1 MIGMMTG
8 IYLICAFAIAGLL
21 FINRKTK
28 FNNILIII
36 FGLLQ
41 ILFTFY
47 AGYNY
52 RSTELQYFTFDS
64 IGLLLLMTLSII
76 AIPALFH
83 SYLYIRRHDETPQ
96 SRSIYFSAIVVLL
109 TSISAAYLANHIA
122 VIWIFTEMTT
132 LSASMLIY
140 HHRTKLAL
148 EGTWK
153 YVFICAISIT
163 FVFIGILFLSLS
175 LRNAGSNDLSFA
187 NLLAYKDKL
196 NPFWL
201 RLSFLFIFTGFTAK
215 LGLVPMYTAGIDAKD
230 KAPAPAGA
238 LLASV
243 LMNLG
248 FIGIFRIYTIISQ
261 TQLFHWAN
269 LIVFIAAFLS
279 IFVATVYMTKVLNIK
294 RMFAYSGIEHMG
306 IVMLGIAAGGVGY
319 YAAILHIILHAF
331 VKSSLFFQFNQLYR
345 TFQSKSLPY
354 VGNYFK
360 YNPTGSIVL
369 LLGFISATAMPPSG
383 LFVSELL
390 IFRSLF
396 EGKHFILLI
405 LVLLL
410 LTIVIYAFGKNIMKI
425 LFLPVEGLDESLI
438 PRINPWESFTQ
449 YVLLF
454 TAIWLGLNPPSVFV
468 EMIQDAIKILPH

>member
-1 MIGMMTG
+1 MIV
-8 IYLICAFAIAGLL
+8 IYLISAFLIAGLL
-21 FINRKTK
+21 FANRNSLINR
-28 FNNILIII
+28 FLIMI
-36 FGLLQ
+36 FAVLQ
-41 ILFTFY
+41 IGFTIY
-47 AGYNY
+47 ACSNY
-52 RSTELQYFTFDS
+52 KNSVLEYFTFDS
-64 IGLLLLMTLSII
+64 LGLLLLMTLSII
-76 AIPALFH
+76 TIPTLFH
-83 SYLYIRRHDETPQ
+83 SYLYIKRHNETPQ
-96 SRSIYFSAIVVLL
+96 SRAIYFSALVVLL

-122 VIWIFTEMTT
+122 VIWIFTELTT

-140 HHRTKLAL
+140 HHRNKLAL

-175 LRNAGSNDLSFA
+175 LQHAGSNDLSFA
-187 NLLAYKDKL
+187 NLIEYKDQL

-201 RLSFLFIFTGFTAK
+201 RLAFLFVFTGFTAK

-238 LLASV
+238 ILASV

-248 FIGIFRIYTIISQ
+248 FVGIFRFYIIIAQ
-261 TQLFHWAN
+261 TSLFHWAN
-269 LIVFIAAFLS
+269 LVIIIAAFLS
-279 IFVATVYMTKVLNIK
+279 IFVATVYMTKVMNIK

-319 YAAILHIILHAF
+319 YAAVLHIVLHAF
-331 VKSSLFFQFNQLYR
+331 VKAGLFFQFNQLYR
-345 TFQSKSLPY
+345 TFQSKSIQH

-360 YNPTGSIVL
+360 YNPTGAIVL

-383 LFVSELL
+383 LFVSEFL

-396 EGKHFILLI
+396 EGKHIILLV

-410 LTIVIYAFGKNIMKI
+410 LTIVIWAFGKNILKI
-425 LFLPVEGLDESLI
+425 LFLPVVGFDESKV
-438 PRINPWESFTQ
+438 PKINPWESLTQ
-449 YVLLF
+449 YILF
-454 TAIWLGLNPPSVFV
+454 FIAIWLGLNPPLVFV
-468 EMIQDAIKILPH
+468 QLIQDAVKILPN

>member
-1 MIGMMTG
+1 MMTG
-8 IYLICAFAIAGLL
+8 IYLICAFVIAGILL
-21 FINRKTK
+21 LNRKN
-28 FNNILIII
+28 FLNNILIII

-41 ILFTFY
+41 IGFTLYVY
-47 AGYNY
+47 ANY
-52 RSTELQYFTFDS
+52 KNSVLGYFTFDS
-64 IGLLLLMTLSII
+64 LGLLLLMTLSVITV
-76 AIPALFH
+76 PALLH

-96 SRSIYFSAIVVLL
+96 SRAIYFSSIVFLI

-140 HHRTKLAL
+140 HHRNKLAL

-175 LRNAGSNDLSFA
+175 LQHAGSNDLSFA
-187 NLLAYKDKL
+187 NLMAYKDKL

-248 FIGIFRIYTIISQ
+248 FVGIFRIYAIIAQ
-261 TQLFHWAN
+261 TSLFHWAN
-269 LIVFIAAFLS
+269 LIILIAAFLS

-294 RMFAYSGIEHMG
+294 RMLAYSGIEHMG

-345 TFQSKSLPY
+345 TFQSKSLQY

-360 YNPTGSIVL
+360 YNPAGAIVL
-369 LLGFISATAMPPSG
+369 LFGFISATAMPPSG
-383 LFVSELL
+383 LFVSEFL

-396 EGKHFILLI
+396 ESKYIFLLI
-405 LVLLL
+405 VVLIL
-410 LTIVIYAFGKNIMKI
+410 LTIVIWAFGKNIMKI
-425 LFLPVEGLDESLI
+425 IFLPVQGIDESRI
-438 PRINPWESFTQ
+438 PKINPWESLTQ

-454 TAIWLGLNPPSVFV
+454 TAIWLGLNPPVIFV
-468 EMIQDAIKILPH
+468 QLLQDAVKILPH

>member
-1 MIGMMTG
+1 MTG
-8 IYLICAFAIAGLL
+8 TYLISAFLIAVWLLVNRNAIL
-21 FINRKTK
+21 
-28 FNNILIII
+28 NNLLIII
-36 FGLLQ
+36 FGVLQ
-41 ILFTFY
+41 IAFTIY
-47 AGYNY
+47 VCLNYNL
-52 RSTELQYFTFDS
+52 SVLGYFTFDS
-64 IGLLLLMTLSII
+64 LGLLLLMTLSVIT
-76 AIPALFH
+76 IPALLH
-83 SYLYIRRHDETPQ
+83 SYLYIIRHDETPE
-96 SRSIYFSAIVVLL
+96 SRAIYFSALVFLI
-109 TSISAAYLANHIA
+109 TSITAAYLANHIA

-140 HHRTKLAL
+140 HHRNKLAL

-175 LRNAGSNDLSFA
+175 LEHAGSKDLSFS
-187 NLLAYKDKL
+187 NLIAYKDQL

-201 RLSFLFIFTGFTAK
+201 RMAFLFIFTGFTAK

-248 FIGIFRIYTIISQ
+248 FTGIFRFYAVVAQ
-261 TQLFHWAN
+261 TSLFHWAN
-269 LIVFIAAFLS
+269 LVIFIAAILS
-279 IFVATVYMTKVLNIK
+279 IFVATVYMTRVMNIK

-319 YAAILHIILHAF
+319 YAAVLHIILHAF
-331 VKSSLFFQFNQLYR
+331 VKSGLFFQFNQLYR
-345 TFQSKSLPY
+345 TFQSKSIQH

-360 YNPTGSIVL
+360 YNPAGAMVL
-369 LLGFISATAMPPSG
+369 LIGFISATAMPPSG
-383 LFVSELL
+383 LFVSEFL

-396 EGKHFILLI
+396 EGNYIVLLV

-410 LTIVIYAFGKNIMKI
+410 LTIVIWAFGRNILKI
-425 LFLPVEGLDESLI
+425 LFLPVPGLDESKI
-438 PRINPWESFTQ
+438 PKINHWESLTQ
-449 YVLLF
+449 YLLMF
-454 TAIWLGLNPPSVFV
+454 TAIWLGLNPPAIFV
-468 EMIQDAIKILPH
+468 QLIKDAVKILPV

>member
-1 MIGMMTG
+1 MTA
-8 IYLICAFAIAGLL
+8 IYLITAFVIAGLL
-21 FINRKTK
+21 FVNRNEKVNY
-28 FNNILIII
+28 FLVVL

-41 ILFTFY
+41 IGFTVF
-47 AGYNY
+47 ACYNY
-52 RSTELQYFTFDS
+52 KSSALEYFTFDS
-64 IGLLLLMTLSII
+64 LGLLLLMTLTII
-76 AIPALFH
+76 TIPAFFH
-83 SYLYIRRHDETPQ
+83 SYLYIKRHNETPQ
-96 SRSIYFSAIVVLL
+96 SRAIYFAAIVFLIA
-109 TSISAAYLANHIA
+109 SITMAYLANHIA

-140 HHRTKLAL
+140 HHRNKLAL

-175 LRNAGSNDLSFA
+175 LQHAGSSDLSFS
-187 NLLAYKDKL
+187 NLMTYRDQL

-201 RLSFLFIFTGFTAK
+201 RLAFLFIFTGFTAK

-248 FIGIFRIYTIISQ
+248 FVGIFRFYAVVAHTS
-261 TQLFHWAN
+261 LFHWAN
-269 LIVFIAAFLS
+269 LIIFIAAFLS
-279 IFVATVYMTKVLNIK
+279 IFVATVYMTRVMNIK

-306 IVMLGIAAGGVGY
+306 IVMLGLAAGGVGY

-331 VKSSLFFQFNQLYR
+331 VKSGLFFQFNQLYR
-345 TFQSKSLPY
+345 TFQSKSIQH

-360 YNPTGSIVL
+360 YNPAGAIVL

-383 LFVSELL
+383 LFVSEFL

-396 EGKHFILLI
+396 EGNHIILLV

-410 LTIVIYAFGKNIMKI
+410 LTIVIWAFGKNILKI
-425 LFLPVEGLDESLI
+425 IFLPVAGIDETNI
-438 PRINPWESFTQ
+438 PKISPWESVTQ
-449 YVLLF
+449 YALMF
-454 TAIWLGLNPPSVFV
+454 TAIWLGLNPPTVFV
-468 EMIQDAIKILPH
+468 ELIKDAIKILPS

>member
-1 MIGMMTG
+1 MTG
-8 IYLICAFAIAGLL
+8 IYLISAFVITGLL
-21 FINRKTK
+21 LSNRSAIL
-28 FNNILIII
+28 NNLLIII
-36 FGLLQ
+36 FGILQ
-41 ILFTFY
+41 LGFTVY
-47 AGYNY
+47 ACFHYKNTY
-52 RSTELQYFTFDS
+52 LVYFTFDS
-64 IGLLLLMTLSII
+64 LGLLLLMTLSII
-76 AIPALFH
+76 TIPALLH

-96 SRSIYFSAIVVLL
+96 SRAIYFAALVFLI
-109 TSISAAYLANHIA
+109 TSITAAYLANHIA

-140 HHRTKLAL
+140 HHRNKLSL

-175 LRNAGSNDLSFA
+175 LQNAGSNDLSFS
-187 NLLAYKDKL
+187 NLMAYKDKL

-201 RLSFLFIFTGFTAK
+201 RLAFLFIFTGFTAK

-248 FIGIFRIYTIISQ
+248 FTGIFRFYAIVAHTS
-261 TQLFHWAN
+261 LFHWAN
-269 LIVFIAAFLS
+269 MVIFIAAVLS
-279 IFVATVYMTKVLNIK
+279 IFVATVYMTRVMNIK

-319 YAAILHIILHAF
+319 YAAVLHIILHAF
-331 VKSSLFFQFNQLYR
+331 VKSGLFFQFNQLYR
-345 TFQSKSLPY
+345 TFQSKSLEH

-360 YNPTGSIVL
+360 YNPAGAIVL
-369 LLGFISATAMPPSG
+369 LIGFISATAMPPSG
-383 LFVSELL
+383 MFVSEFL

-396 EGKHFILLI
+396 EGNYIILLVI
-405 LVLLL
+405 VLLL
-410 LTIVIYAFGKNIMKI
+410 LTIVIWAFGRNILKI
-425 LFLPVEGLDESLI
+425 LFLPIAGIDESAI
-438 PRINPWESFTQ
+438 PKINPWESLTQ
-449 YVLLF
+449 YLLMF
-454 TAIWLGLNPPSVFV
+454 GAIWLGLNPPVIFV
-468 EMIQDAIKILPH
+468 HLIQDAVGILPV